1 LPPRPH
7 RKPGQLLNEVK
18 ANREAENNYLMEV
31 QLHKDMK
38 RMQRDENLKKKL
50 KDTNFGGRQMPIED
64 YKKIKD
70 KVEREEYERL
80 AKKERDKF
88 QDK

>member
-1 LPPRPH
+1 M
-7 RKPGQLLNEVK
+7 
-18 ANREAENNYLMEV
+18 MEV

-70 KVEREEYERL
+70 KVEREEYSRI
-80 AKKERDKF
+80 AR
-88 QDK
+88 